1 VTSISVINYGVGN
14 LHSIKKGLEKAGSE
28 VKILNN
34 ANEIK
39 KSDAIVLPG
48 VGAFAEAKKNL
59 HSLQETI
66 IQEANNGKPL
76 LGICLGLQLFFTRSF
91 EGGLTDGLNIL
102 QGDIVKLPTT
112 VKLPQIGWN
121 TIEIQRPSSIL
132 DGVSDNN
139 YMYFVHSYYAKPDNP
154 KDIVATTEY
163 GVIFPSI
170 FEKDNITATQFHPEK
185 SGKTGLIILKNYVN
199 TIRK

>member
-14 LHSIKKGLEKAGSE
+14 LHSIKKGLEKAGAE

-76 LGICLGLQLFFTRSF
+76 FGICLGLQLFFTRSF

-102 QGDIVKLPTT
+102 QGDILKLPTT

-121 TIEIQRPSSIL
+121 TIEIQRPSLIL
-132 DGVSDNN
+132 DGVSDNS
-139 YMYFVHSYYAKPDNP
+139 YMYFVHSYYAKPGNP
-154 KDIVATTEY
+154 QDIVAITEY
-163 GVIFPSI
+163 GATFPSI

>member
-1 VTSISVINYGVGN
+1 MTSISVINYGVGN

>member
-1 VTSISVINYGVGN
+1 MTSISVINYGVGN

-139 YMYFVHSYYAKPDNP
+139 YMYFVHSYYAKPDNL

-163 GVIFPSI
+163 GVTFPSI

-185 SGKTGLIILKNYVN
+185 SGKTGLSILKNYVN

>member
-28 VKILNN
+28 VKILSDV
-34 ANEIK
+34 NEIK

-59 HSLQETI
+59 YSLQETI
-66 IQEANNGKPL
+66 IREANNGKPL

-121 TIEIQRPSSIL
+121 TIEIQRPSLIL
-132 DGVSDNN
+132 DGISDNS
-139 YMYFVHSYYAKPDNP
+139 YMYFVHSYYAKPDNL
-154 KDIVATTEY
+154 KDVVAITDY
-163 GVIFPSI
+163 GVTFPSI
-170 FEKDNITATQFHPEK
+170 FEKDNIIATQFHPEK
-185 SGKTGLIILKNYVN
+185 SGKTGLTILKNYVD
-199 TIRK
+199 TIKK